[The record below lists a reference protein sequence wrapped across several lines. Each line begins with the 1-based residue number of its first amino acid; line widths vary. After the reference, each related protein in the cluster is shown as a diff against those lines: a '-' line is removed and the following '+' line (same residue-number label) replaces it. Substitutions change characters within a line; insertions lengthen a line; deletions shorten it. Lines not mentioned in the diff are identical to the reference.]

1 MKQELKSKPAVKAH
15 HKKPK
20 LVGSTFKQNEK
31 LNLKFD
37 DLGLGI
43 PKSPLAKQKLSNESE
58 KNADM
63 GNQSLGLS

>member
-15 HKKPK
+15 QKKPK
-20 LVGSTFKQNEK
+20 LANSIFKQNEK

-43 PKSPLAKQKLSNESE
+43 PKSPLAKQKIS
-58 KNADM
+58 
-63 GNQSLGLS
+63 G